1 MLDVSRQA
9 LRRFIDEIPAD
20 EAVVDEEGNRW
31 REDAT
36 NAHTDRFRAF
46 VRHEII
52 PKAKERNGQLLDTL
66 CRTMNL
72 IADEDDYLDSLA
84 RKAAD
89 THLEWIGG
97 DGEGSFDGC
106 RMLPSFGAVAR
117 PLQRRVVL
125 AVLEAFVGAEA
136 RIEFGCGGNGAFRLR

>member
-1 MLDVSRQA
+1 MND
-9 LRRFIDEIPAD
+9 IPVG
-20 EAVVDEEGNRW
+20 EVVLDEEGNRW

-72 IADEDDYLDSLA
+72 IADEDDFLDSLA
-84 RKAAD
+84 SESAESN
-89 THLEWIGG
+89 LEWIGG
-97 DGEGSFDGC
+97 DGETRS
-106 RMLPSFGAVAR
+106 MAVACF
-117 PLQRRVVL
+117 PLSV
-125 AVLEAFVGAEA
+125 
-136 RIEFGCGGNGAFRLR
+136 RLHVRCSVAW